1 MCARVAGQISGA
13 ANNNSTN
20 GNRMT
25 ASSCDAPEIRRT
37 KRTKCPGSRRS
48 PSAAGHAARRLSCGR
63 ETPRGRYQRRNPD
76 NSRLLKWKAKLVA
89 SGDHLLD
96 INGKHYP
103 EQGRLGAPTNLEA
116 IRLVCW
122 WAGMNSTHELLQAD
136 VTGTY
141 LQSKLGPTL
150 WPESWRNSMVCYA
163 MVRYGMQLAGLMRD
177 QEGVASQGCLMV
189 Y

>member
-1 MCARVAGQISGA
+1 M
-13 ANNNSTN
+13 
-20 GNRMT
+20 
-25 ASSCDAPEIRRT
+25 
-37 KRTKCPGSRRS
+37 
-48 PSAAGHAARRLSCGR
+48 
-63 ETPRGRYQRRNPD
+63 
-76 NSRLLKWKAKLVA
+76 VA

-150 WPESWRNSMVCYA
+150 WPESWRNRGLKRPVLRLRRA
-163 MVRYGMQLAGLMRD
+163 LYGLQRSGFDWAEKGHDVLSAHGWQVIPDVVMYMLQMKGQTCILALYVDDTLTSSPR
-177 QEGVASQGCLMV
+177 ESLRESLKAIRRVNF
-189 Y
+189 

>member
-1 MCARVAGQISGA
+1 MPRQVREGPTFPRKEVRVQELQGRSPVQQTTTVR
-13 ANNNSTN
+13 NR
-20 GNRMT
+20 NRMT

-103 EQGRLGAPTNLEA
+103 EQGRLGAPTKMEA

-150 WPESWRNSMVCYA
+150 WPESWRN
-163 MVRYGMQLAGLMRD
+163 RGLKRP
-177 QEGVASQGCLMV
+177 VLRLR
-189 Y
+189 